1 MDILTSKRPIALVA
15 IVLLFTVS
23 VTSLKAQ
30 KLTKVSGKIT
40 VAAEVHEQMSIGD
53 VDDHTVTFSVFEG
66 TNASTGSNKFMD
78 GAHAV
83 NAAYSDLV
91 QYNGPHQT
99 YITLSKKD
107 DAAIAKCQGKN
118 AVIMSPDGEP
128 IVTFEGTFS
137 WIAGTGRFKGIQGNG
152 TYKGQYISPKIY
164 TVEWEGEYFIKK

>member
-1 MDILTSKRPIALVA
+1 MELFTSKRPIALAA
-15 IVLLFTVS
+15 IVLLLTIS

-30 KLTKVSGKIT
+30 KMTKVSGEMT
-40 VAAEVHEQMSIGD
+40 LAAEVHEPMSVGD
-53 VDDHTVTFSVFEG
+53 VDDHIVTFSVFEG
-66 TNASTGSNKFMD
+66 TNASTSSNKFMH

-91 QYNGPHQT
+91 KYNGPHQT

-118 AVIMSPDGEP
+118 TVIMSPDGEP

-152 TYKGQYISPKIY
+152 TYTGQYISPKIY
-164 TVEWEGEYFIKK
+164 TVKWEGEYFIKK